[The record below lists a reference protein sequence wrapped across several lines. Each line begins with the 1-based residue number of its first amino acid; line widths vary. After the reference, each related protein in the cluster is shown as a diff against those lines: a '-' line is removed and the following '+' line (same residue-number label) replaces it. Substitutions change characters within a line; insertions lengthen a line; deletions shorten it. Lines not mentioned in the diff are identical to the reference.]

1 MVTKFLM
8 KSFGSMNC
16 CLKPLKVKH
25 GLQRWQANP
34 VGSMTPLTNLTHS
47 RKTLFKFLLS
57 LLKTPFG
64 NKLVKSSPTLAT
76 GLKTHQ
82 ALIVSTIGQ
91 TTMTMRENLTTKTKV
106 TMARMTMIP
115 TRNQIRLP
123 STFILF
129 EPACMTRTC
138 LNLESILMS
147 RLRVLLK
154 ALRHCQ

>member
-1 MVTKFLM
+1 M

-34 VGSMTPLTNLTHS
+34 VGSMTHLTNS
-47 RKTLFKFLLS
+47 IPSQKTLFKFLLS

-64 NKLVKSSPTLAT
+64 SKPVKSLPTLET
-76 GLKTHQ
+76 GLRTLQ
-82 ALIVSTIGQ
+82 ELIVSTIGQ

-106 TMARMTMIP
+106 TMVRMTMIP
-115 TRNQIRLP
+115 TRNQIRLR
-123 STFILF
+123 STFTLF
-129 EPACMTRTC
+129 EPACTTRTC

-147 RLRVLLK
+147 GLRVLLK